1 MKKLLG
7 VLILGLLWCN
17 ISFAEDPKIK
27 TYGGRSEIPEDA
39 KPNDET
45 LKYYLNRYLNRN
57 WNTHRTYSNIK
68 ASDNP
73 YQFQFDLREDKY
85 VKKQMQKTA
94 LLSYLLYEDGKIVID
109 EITPKE
115 KYGDVFNN
123 STKYHSQSV
132 GKSIASYILGHAIC
146 KGYIESV
153 DTKISDWPVLK
164 DTIYQDQK
172 IIDLINMSAGDQK
185 YLNSN
190 RFLNSKRAVTNP
202 TIKSAMENELKN
214 SKISKKQ
221 WNYNNLLPHI
231 ILNYIIFKT
240 GEDKFQDL
248 LDDVFREKAKT
259 EFDAHFVETEIST
272 QIDRSITNTLMATR
286 YDYLR
291 IAKAMMDDW
300 QNDTCVGEYLK
311 TIYEH
316 RISKRGFKQARDRG
330 DSFHGTKSYAGFFH
344 TDYLGMK
351 NRKVMGMSGYG
362 GNEIII
368 DFERSRIL
376 VIHSIH
382 QNYNWKKIAHS
393 VIKKGK

>member
-248 LDDVFREKAKT
+248 LDEVFREKAKT

-291 IAKAMMDDW
+291 IAKTIMDDW
-300 QNDTCVGEYLK
+300 NNNTCAGKYLK
-311 TIYEH
+311 TIYER
-316 RISKRGFKQARDRG
+316 RIKKNIQGYEQAASVAGRTKKYG
-330 DSFHGTKSYAGFFH
+330 GQFHFDLDGLKERKI
-344 TDYLGMK
+344 LGMDG
-351 NRKVMGMSGYG
+351 MGGQQ
-362 GNEIII
+362 III
-368 DFERSRIL
+368 DFEKKRIIVL
-376 VIHSIH
+376 NTLDQH
-382 QNYNWKKIAHS
+382 YNWKKI
-393 VIKKGK
+393 VYKKIK